1 MRILVPFNGT
11 DSSWKAINYA
21 LDMAKRNNLIRIT
34 VIAVDCREYLFMS
47 VNPNNNPFSI
57 IDDFYNYLNNQTKKI
72 KDLFLKERV
81 PLNVMIEKGD
91 VAKSILKAV
100 DDLYIDHIIM
110 GRGKLSTLEVTIF
123 GSIIYKV
130 IADIKIPVTLLR

>member
-34 VIAVDCREYLFMS
+34 VIAVDSRDYRFMS

-57 IDDFYNYLNNQTKKI
+57 IDDFYNYLINQTKKI
-72 KDLFLKERV
+72 KDLFLKESV

-110 GRGKLSTLEVTIF
+110 GRGKLSTLEVIL